1 MRKRGRHRQ
10 RLPRQGLLIWVI
22 GLAARAEAILE
33 SMAARILGL
42 REVST
47 LWFAGA
53 LAILSLTLIIEN
65 YKTLQ
70 GR

>member
-1 MRKRGRHRQ
+1 M
-10 RLPRQGLLIWVI
+10 
-22 GLAARAEAILE
+22 AEAILE